1 MNFEWF
7 LYIIEGAAPLIYYL
21 KGECS
26 MFIYKISNTVNDKVY
41 IGQTIRPIEERFHRH
56 INDAM
61 NNILDTHFARAIR
74 LYGPDKF
81 YIELLDTANT
91 QEELTQKEHDY
102 IQLFNSVEDGYNET
116 DAMSKCGG
124 NTYKSKTEEEMNAI
138 KEKIRQTKLGGK
150 NPHAAKVKCKNVET
164 DKELFFDSMAEC
176 ATYFG
181 KDNHQFISR
190 RCRGDIKSLYE
201 GKWKFAYQDQDY
213 DNFTSRPNAKRTKRV
228 EVLNLETQEKVIFN
242 TMKDADRYCGFG
254 LDYTSKKFKS
264 TGLKEIY
271 RNQYKLTLLD

>member
-1 MNFEWF
+1 
-7 LYIIEGAAPLIYYL
+7 
-21 KGECS
+21 

-41 IGQTIRPIEERFHRH
+41 IGQTIRPVEERFRRH

-61 NNILDTHFARAIR
+61 NNVLDTHFARAIR

-81 YIELLDTANT
+81 YIEVIDDTATT

-102 IQLFNSVEDGYNET
+102 ILEYNSVEDGYNET

-124 NTYKSKTEEEMNAI
+124 NTYKSKTKEEMTEI
-138 KEKIRQTKLGGK
+138 KEKIRQTKLGGN
-150 NPHAAKVKCKNVET
+150 NPRAAGVKCKNVET
-164 DKELFFDSMAEC
+164 EKELFFDSMAEC
-176 ATYFG
+176 AAYFG

-190 RCRGDIKSLYE
+190 RCRGEIKSLYE
-201 GKWKFAYQDQDY
+201 GKWQFAYQDSDY
-213 DNFTSRPNAKRTKRV
+213 GVFTARANAGRTKRV
-228 EVLNLETQEKVIFN
+228 EVLNTETQEKHICD

-264 TGLKEIY
+264 TGAKTLHRDKY
-271 RNQYKLTLLD
+271 MLTLLD